1 MMGWSR
7 RKPPLTP
14 KTETPFMG
22 SMIPPSSEEASDEVL
37 LDRWGIEVVA
47 FRRRAEELAASGKT
61 AATYGEVYY
70 ALTWLK
76 HYGHDLTDTNIIS
89 KADRMA
95 RNRQRIEQR
104 NKER

>member
-14 KTETPFMG
+14 GGERAFTGT
-22 SMIPPSSEEASDEVL
+22 MIPPPSGEVADDVL
-37 LDRWGIEVVA
+37 LDRWGMEVVA
-47 FRRRAEELAASGKT
+47 FRRRAEELVAAGKT
-61 AATYGEVYY
+61 IATYGEVYY

-76 HYGHDLTDTNIIS
+76 HYSFDLTDKNITN